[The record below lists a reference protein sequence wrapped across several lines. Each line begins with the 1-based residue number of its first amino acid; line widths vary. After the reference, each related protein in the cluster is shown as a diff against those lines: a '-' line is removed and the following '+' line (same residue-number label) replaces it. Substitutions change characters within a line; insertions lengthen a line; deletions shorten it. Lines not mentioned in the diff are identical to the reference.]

1 MDNFK
6 DNETDIQHL
15 IISSLEGTASEE
27 ELLVLQKWLEESEQ
41 HFLLFH
47 AYRQDWIQAGCVQ
60 RYQTEEAW
68 KKVEHRLF
76 HRMSVKHLFLWTRIA
91 GYAALVVLMI
101 AVGYVFMR
109 RDQDKDQA
117 YVVEGN
123 IEPGGKK
130 AILVLG
136 SDEKVVLGDEAEET
150 LLAGNTTVK
159 KEGNTL
165 VYGEKHAKETAGEYN
180 RLITPRGGEYAVVL
194 ADGTKVYLNADTKLT
209 YPEQFVGKERKV
221 SVEGEAYFEV
231 KKDAKK
237 PFIVDVAS
245 MQIKVLGTSFNVN
258 AYPTESKVLTTLD
271 EGSVK
276 IRNAQSN
283 SFDYIMKPGETA
295 IYEKE
300 TGTCIIQKNKDYKNE
315 SVWMKDVLIFNDTPL
330 EDVLKVLS
338 RKYNVQFNIENEAI
352 YSYTYTL
359 RSEGESLQEILES
372 MRHITP
378 IKYEKT
384 NRREIKISPR

>member
-1 MDNFK
+1 MTTQDKQTALNAISKAMD
-6 DNETDIQHL
+6 EDIEN
-15 IISSLEGTASEE
+15 IIEGKEIDIPE
-27 ELLVLQKWLEESEQ
+27 
-41 HFLLFH
+41 
-47 AYRQDWIQAGCVQ
+47 
-60 RYQTEEAW
+60 TEETCFRQEQVYVHLMNRINSKR
-68 KKVEHRLF
+68 KKFSWL
-76 HRMSVKHLFLWTRIA
+76 KIA
-91 GYAALVVLMI
+91 VVLLPFLILNMAFWI
-101 AVGYVFMR
+101 YSGTDNREAVIRDIYVPCGERM
-109 RDQDKDQA
+109 
-117 YVVEGN
+117 
-123 IEPGGKK
+123 
-130 AILVLG
+130 
-136 SDEKVVLGDEAEET
+136 
-150 LLAGNTTVK
+150 TVM
-159 KEGNTL
+159 
-165 VYGEKHAKETAGEYN
+165 
-180 RLITPRGGEYAVVL
+180 L

-209 YPEQFVGKERKV
+209 YPELFVGKERKV

>member
-1 MDNFK
+1 M
-6 DNETDIQHL
+6 QR
-15 IISSLEGTASEE
+15 SLS
-27 ELLVLQKWLEESEQ
+27 L
-41 HFLLFH
+41 
-47 AYRQDWIQAGCVQ
+47 C
-60 RYQTEEAW
+60 
-68 KKVEHRLF
+68 
-76 HRMSVKHLFLWTRIA
+76 
-91 GYAALVVLMI
+91 
-101 AVGYVFMR
+101 
-109 RDQDKDQA
+109 
-117 YVVEGN
+117 
-123 IEPGGKK
+123 
-130 AILVLG
+130 
-136 SDEKVVLGDEAEET
+136 
-150 LLAGNTTVK
+150 
-159 KEGNTL
+159 
-165 VYGEKHAKETAGEYN
+165 
-180 RLITPRGGEYAVVL
+180 
-194 ADGTKVYLNADTKLT
+194 
-209 YPEQFVGKERKV
+209 
-221 SVEGEAYFEV
+221 
-231 KKDAKK
+231 
-237 PFIVDVAS
+237 DVAS